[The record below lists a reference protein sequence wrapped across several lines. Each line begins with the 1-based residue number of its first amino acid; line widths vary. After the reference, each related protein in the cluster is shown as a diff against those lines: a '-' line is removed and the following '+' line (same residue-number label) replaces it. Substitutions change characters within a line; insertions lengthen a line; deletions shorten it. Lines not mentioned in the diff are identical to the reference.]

1 MYFSRK
7 KINFKNY
14 INMQLGSLQVFRI
27 LIQYLPTMHRAT
39 LWTETWQIYMNVGRQ
54 IRTYGCILKYEHI

>member
-1 MYFSRK
+1 
-7 KINFKNY
+7 
-14 INMQLGSLQVFRI
+14 MQLGSLQVFRI

-54 IRTYGCILKYEHI
+54 IRTYGCILKYENT